1 MKEVEDLFSKKTE
14 ELRNIFIERMNSSFK
29 EDVSSRFTEFSS
41 VDSEIGQYHESFS
54 EFIDK
59 VKTLSHNHDDKF
71 SRFLDDLH
79 DILKDEY
86 NTGDIDQELPSF
98 NYTL

>member
-1 MKEVEDLFSKKTE
+1 MKEIEELFSKKTE
-14 ELRNIFIERMNSSFK
+14 ELINIFIDRMNSSFK
-29 EDVSSRFTEFSS
+29 EDVSSRFTMPLLLILKSGS
-41 VDSEIGQYHESFS
+41 TMKALVSLYINLNLYY
-54 EFIDK
+54 
-59 VKTLSHNHDDKF
+59 NHDDEF
-71 SRFLDDLH
+71 LGFLDDLH